1 MMKTDDSN
9 YANVGVAPKLP
20 DVLRMELAAIR
31 DGAKN
36 GGVIS
41 PRRREGLLVEYQRVE
56 KKYGA
61 KLATL
66 RAFDPSGAAA
76 AAAAITKLSADFVA
90 ALPAVNAA

>member
-1 MMKTDDSN
+1 MKNEKTDN
-9 YANVGVAPKLP
+9 YNNVGVAPKLP
-20 DVLRMELAAIR
+20 DVFRMELAAIR
-31 DGAKN
+31 DDAKN

-76 AAAAITKLSADFVA
+76 ADAAINKISAAFVA